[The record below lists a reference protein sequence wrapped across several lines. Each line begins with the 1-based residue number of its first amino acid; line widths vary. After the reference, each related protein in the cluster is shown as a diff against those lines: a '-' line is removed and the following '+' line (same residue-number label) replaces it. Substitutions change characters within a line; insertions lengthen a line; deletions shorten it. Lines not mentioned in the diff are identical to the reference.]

1 MMNWLILA
9 AWFFALLVVAPA
21 GLLFAEALLALRP
34 RKHRLADVEA
44 PPVTTTV
51 LVPAHNEATGIGR
64 TIESIQANSP
74 AAEILVIA
82 DNCSDDTA
90 DLAALA
96 GARVTE
102 RFDET
107 RRGKA
112 FALGHG
118 IQTLQAD
125 PPAAVAIVD
134 ADAKVK
140 GDSLSRVAALAVA
153 RNRPMQTLNVIDR
166 SRENR
171 SLSVV
176 TILGNRLH
184 NVVRPLALQRL
195 GFPCLLMGSGMVFP
209 WQMASSVGLEN
220 ESLGEDKQ
228 LGVDMMLAGY
238 APEFYLETKV
248 ASHIAEQGDGYA
260 GQRTRWEQG
269 HLLVALGAIPR
280 LLWQALTR
288 RNLGYLAIALELAVP
303 PIALTA
309 LFWMIAA
316 WLALASAIGG
326 GSWAPL
332 ALTAAAAALLAAT
345 LGITWLGFAR
355 RRVPAKSIL
364 AVPGY
369 LLRKLPIYVSL
380 ALKGPQ
386 RVWLKTDRSSPGKSQ
401 T

>member
-1 MMNWLILA
+1 MPII
-9 AWFFALLVVAPA
+9 APTIQ
-21 GLLFAEALLALRP
+21 P
-34 RKHRLADVEA
+34 TWRL
-44 PPVTTTV
+44 
-51 LVPAHNEATGIGR
+51 
-64 TIESIQANSP
+64 
-74 AAEILVIA
+74 
-82 DNCSDDTA
+82 
-90 DLAALA
+90 LA

-316 WLALASAIGG
+316 VAGLGQRDRGRLVGSSGTDGSRGCLAGRHAGDHVARFCSAEGAGQESLGRARLPAAETADLRLACIERTATRLVADG
-326 GSWAPL
+326 PL
-332 ALTAAAAALLAAT
+332 ES
-345 LGITWLGFAR
+345 R
-355 RRVPAKSIL
+355 RS
-364 AVPGY
+364 
-369 LLRKLPIYVSL
+369 
-380 ALKGPQ
+380 
-386 RVWLKTDRSSPGKSQ
+386 RSHEHNI
-401 T
+401 